1 MDVLHKFGTEEL
13 DLDQAEYVIVPKFEL
28 VKLEQARLAL
38 YELLED
44 QTKDIG
50 FLTKLVDITQT
61 LWNIANRRWP
71 EVKQ

>member
-13 DLDQAEYVIVPKFEL
+13 DLDQAEHVIVPKSEL
-28 VKLEQARLAL
+28 VKLEQARLTL
-38 YELLED
+38 YRLLED

-50 FLTKLVDITQT
+50 FLTRLVDITQT